1 MLRWT
6 RALARF
12 ESRRNV
18 IHAAQI
24 APLTTEA
31 AVTETERETAGAVRS
46 AHVAH
51 FFSPD
56 WAQTAQRASGA
67 LERSDRE
74 LAAPQL
80 VVTVPDAISAVAL
93 ARELRALPATVG
105 LRVVPVTNATR
116 GARLIKS
123 APPQVVVGTPAILA
137 ELLAASAL
145 KLGDVHTLLLAGA
158 DEYDAQAEPLGAL
171 MAELP
176 RGSARILTAGAPTQ
190 LVENLL
196 ERYLHKARRVAVPVS
211 APIPIAPGTP
221 PTIYVRA
228 VSSGS
233 ALAPLGELLDD
244 IDPPSAA
251 IVVTDARGEG
261 QARTALEALGYPA
274 DSDLITISRG
284 AVTLHTA
291 LVVFVGLP
299 EADSLTAAL
308 SAHPA
313 RLVALVA
320 PRQQAALRELTKG
333 VVLMPYERSRAARA
347 AREREE
353 NNRNAL
359 RAVLAAGLPAREI
372 VALEPLLTDHDGLEI
387 AGAALRLYER
397 AAEEAAT
404 AKMAGREELRAELKA
419 ARAEPKKDAA
429 PDARPP
435 RSFDRDKPR
444 GERSRSGPPADR
456 ERSFGGPPRGERSFG
471 GPPRGERSFGGPP
484 RGEKSFGSRDERPAA
499 KSGDRPFTRGARVD
513 RGPSTSS
520 RSSGPPSRGPK
531 RDDKGRPPRRE
542 K

>member
-1 MLRWT
+1 M
-6 RALARF
+6 
-12 ESRRNV
+12 
-18 IHAAQI
+18 
-24 APLTTEA
+24 
-31 AVTETERETAGAVRS
+31 TETERETAGAVRS

-80 VVTVPDAISAVAL
+80 IVTVPDSVAAIAL

-123 APPQVVVGTPAILA
+123 APPQVVVGTPALLA

-145 KLGDVHTLLLAGA
+145 KLGDVHTLVLAGA
-158 DEYDAQAEPLGAL
+158 DEYDAHAEPLGAL

-176 RGSARILTAGAPTQ
+176 RGSARILTAAGPTQ

-196 ERYLHKARRVAVPVS
+196 ERYMHKARRVVVPVVP
-211 APIPIAPGTP
+211 PIPIAPGTP
-221 PTIYVRA
+221 PTLYVRTI
-228 VSSGS
+228 SSGS
-233 ALAPLGELLDD
+233 PLASLGELFDD

-251 IVVTDARGEG
+251 IVVADARGEG

-274 DSDLITISRG
+274 DSELVKITRG
-284 AVTLHTA
+284 DVALHTA

-299 EADSLTAAL
+299 EAGSLTAAL

-313 RLVALVA
+313 RLVALIS
-320 PRQQAALRELTKG
+320 PRQQAALRELTTG

-353 NNRNAL
+353 ENRNAL
-359 RAVLAAGLPAREI
+359 RALLTKGFPAREI
-372 VALEPLLTDHDGLEI
+372 VALEPLLAEFDGLEI

-404 AKMAGREELRAELKA
+404 ARLAGREELRAELKA
-419 ARAEPKKDAA
+419 ARAEPKKPEGAGEG
-429 PDARPP
+429 RPP
-435 RSFDRDKPR
+435 QRSFDREKPR
-444 GERSRSGPPADR
+444 GERSRSR
-456 ERSFGGPPRGERSFG
+456 
-471 GPPRGERSFGGPP
+471 
-484 RGEKSFGSRDERPAA
+484 
-499 KSGDRPFTRGARVD
+499 TAR
-513 RGPSTSS
+513 RA
-520 RSSGPPSRGPK
+520 
-531 RDDKGRPPRRE
+531 
-542 K
+542 

>member
-1 MLRWT
+1 M
-6 RALARF
+6 
-12 ESRRNV
+12 
-18 IHAAQI
+18 
-24 APLTTEA
+24 
-31 AVTETERETAGAVRS
+31 TETERETAGAVRS

-56 WAQTAQRASGA
+56 WTQTAQRATGA

-80 VVTVPDAISAVAL
+80 IVTVPDSVSAIAL

-123 APPQVVVGTPAILA
+123 APPQVVVGTPAVLA

-145 KLGDVHTLLLAGA
+145 KLGDVHTLLLAAA

-176 RGSARILTAGAPTQ
+176 RGSARILTASAPTQ

-196 ERYLHKARRVAVPVS
+196 ERYLHKARRVAVPVVP
-211 APIPIAPGTP
+211 PIPIAPGTP
-221 PTIYVRA
+221 PTLYVRT
-228 VSSGS
+228 VTS
-233 ALAPLGELLDD
+233 ASTLAPLGELFDD

-251 IVVTDARGEG
+251 IVVADSRGEG
-261 QARTALEALGYPA
+261 QARSALEALGYPA
-274 DSDLITISRG
+274 DSELITVSRG
-284 AVTLHTA
+284 AVALHTA

-313 RLVALVA
+313 RLVALISS
-320 PRQQAALRELTKG
+320 RQLEALRQLTKG

-359 RAVLAAGLPAREI
+359 RAVLALGLPAREI
-372 VALEPLLTDHDGLEI
+372 VALEPLLAEHDGLAI
-387 AGAALRLYER
+387 AGAALRMYER

-404 AKMAGREELRAELKA
+404 ARLAGREELRAELKA
-419 ARAEPKKDAA
+419 ARAEPKSADAA
-429 PDARPP
+429 PDSRSP

-444 GERSRSGPPADR
+444 GERSRSGPPQDR

-471 GPPRGERSFGGPP
+471 GPPRGERTFGGPP
-484 RGEKSFGSRDERPAA
+484 RGERPPA

-513 RGPSTSS
+513 RGPSNSS

>member
-1 MLRWT
+1 M
-6 RALARF
+6 
-12 ESRRNV
+12 
-18 IHAAQI
+18 
-24 APLTTEA
+24 
-31 AVTETERETAGAVRS
+31 TETERETAGAVRS

-51 FFSPD
+51 FFAPD

-80 VVTVPDAISAVAL
+80 IVTVPDSVAALAL
-93 ARELRALPATVG
+93 ARELRALPAAVG

-116 GARLIKS
+116 GARLIKA
-123 APPQVVVGTPAILA
+123 APPHVVVGTPALLA

-145 KLGDVHTLLLAGA
+145 KLADVHTLVLAAA
-158 DEYDAQAEPLGAL
+158 DEYDAHAEPLGAL

-176 RGSARILTAGAPTQ
+176 RGTARILTAAGPTP

-196 ERYLHKARRVAVPVS
+196 ERYLHKARRIAVPV
-211 APIPIAPGTP
+211 PPPVPIAPGTP
-221 PTIYVRA
+221 PTIYVRT
-228 VSSGS
+228 VTSGA
-233 ALAPLGELLDD
+233 ALAPLGELFDD

-251 IVVTDARGEG
+251 IVVSDSRGEG

-274 DSDLITISRG
+274 DSDLVKISRG
-284 AVTLHTA
+284 AVELHTA

-313 RLVALVA
+313 RLVALVSS
-320 PRQQAALRELTKG
+320 RQQDALRELTKG
-333 VVLMPYERSRAARA
+333 AVLMPYERSRAARA

-359 RAVLAAGLPAREI
+359 RGVLATGLPAREI
-372 VALEPLLTDHDGLEI
+372 VALEPLLAEHDGLAI

-404 AKMAGREELRAELKA
+404 ARLAGREELRAELKA
-419 ARAEPKKDAA
+419 ARAEPKKPDAA
-429 PDARPP
+429 PEGRPP
-435 RSFDRDKPR
+435 RSFDREKPR
-444 GERSRSGPPADR
+444 GERDRSGPPR

-484 RGEKSFGSRDERPAA
+484 RGERSFGGPPRGDRPP
-499 KSGDRPFTRGARVD
+499 KGDDRPFTRGARVE
-513 RGPSTSS
+513 RGPSSS
-520 RSSGPPSRGPK
+520 RGSAPPPRGAK

>member
-1 MLRWT
+1 M
-6 RALARF
+6 
-12 ESRRNV
+12 
-18 IHAAQI
+18 
-24 APLTTEA
+24 
-31 AVTETERETAGAVRS
+31 TETERETAGAVRS

-51 FFSPD
+51 FFAPD

-80 VVTVPDAISAVAL
+80 IVTVPDSVAALAL

-116 GARLIKS
+116 GARLIKA
-123 APPQVVVGTPAILA
+123 APPHVVVGTPALLA

-145 KLGDVHTLLLAGA
+145 KLGDVHTLVLAGA
-158 DEYDAQAEPLGAL
+158 DEFDAHAEALGAL

-176 RGSARILTAGAPTQ
+176 RGCARILTAAGPTP

-196 ERYLHKARRVAVPVS
+196 ERYMHKARRIVVPVS
-211 APIPIAPGTP
+211 APVPIAAGTP
-221 PTIYVRA
+221 PTIYVRTVA
-228 VSSGS
+228 AGA
-233 ALAPLGELLDD
+233 ALAPLGELFDD

-251 IVVTDARGEG
+251 IVVCDSRGEG

-274 DSDLITISRG
+274 ESELVVISRG
-284 AVTLHTA
+284 AVALHTA

-313 RLVALVA
+313 RLVALITG
-320 PRQQAALRELTKG
+320 RQQDALRNLTKG

-353 NNRNAL
+353 NNRNAV

-372 VALEPLLTDHDGLEI
+372 VALEPLLAEHDGLAI

-397 AAEEAAT
+397 AAEDAAT
-404 AKMAGREELRAELKA
+404 ARLAGREELRAELKA
-419 ARAEPKKDAA
+419 ARAAEPKKDAA
-429 PDARPP
+429 PEGRPP
-435 RSFDRDKPR
+435 RSFDREKPR
-444 GERSRSGPPADR
+444 GERSRSGPPA

-484 RGEKSFGSRDERPAA
+484 RGEKSFGGPPRGERPA

-513 RGPSTSS
+513 RGPASSS
-520 RSSGPPSRGPK
+520 RGSAPPPRGPR

>member
-1 MLRWT
+1 
-6 RALARF
+6 
-12 ESRRNV
+12 
-18 IHAAQI
+18 
-24 APLTTEA
+24 
-31 AVTETERETAGAVRS
+31 VTETERETAGAVRS

-67 LERSDRE
+67 LERSDRA
-74 LAAPQL
+74 LAAPQV
-80 VVTVPDAISAVAL
+80 VVTVPDSVAALAL
-93 ARELRALPATVG
+93 ARELRALAATVG

-116 GARLIKS
+116 GARLLKS
-123 APPQVVVGTPAILA
+123 APPQVVVGTPALLA

-145 KLGDVHTLLLAGA
+145 KLGDVHTLLLAAA

-176 RGSARILTAGAPTQ
+176 RGSARILTAGAPTP

-196 ERYLHKARRVAVPVS
+196 ERYLHKARRVVVPV
-211 APIPIAPGTP
+211 PPPVPIAPGTP
-221 PTIYVRA
+221 PTIYVRT
-228 VSSGS
+228 VSSGA
-233 ALAPLGELLDD
+233 ALAPLGELFDD
-244 IDPPSAA
+244 VDPPSAA
-251 IVVTDARGEG
+251 IVVPDSRGEG

-274 DSDLITISRG
+274 DSELVSVTRG
-284 AVTLHTA
+284 DVALHTA

-299 EADSLTAAL
+299 EPASLTAAL

-313 RLVALVA
+313 RLVALISS
-320 PRQQAALRELTKG
+320 RQWDALRQLTKG
-333 VVLMPYERSRAARA
+333 AVLMPYERSRAARA

-372 VALEPLLTDHDGLEI
+372 VALEPLLADHDGLEI

-397 AAEEAAT
+397 AAEAAGT
-404 AKMAGREELRAELKA
+404 AKLAGREELRAELKA
-419 ARAEPKKDAA
+419 ARAESKGPDAA
-429 PDARPP
+429 PEGRAPRE
-435 RSFDRDKPR
+435 RSFDREKPR
-444 GERSRSGPPADR
+444 GERDRSGPPRGERDR
-456 ERSFGGPPRGERSFG
+456 SGPPRGERSFGGPPRGERSFG

-484 RGEKSFGSRDERPAA
+484 RSDRPA

-513 RGPSTSS
+513 RGPASARGSA
-520 RSSGPPSRGPK
+520 PPSRGPK

>member
-1 MLRWT
+1 M
-6 RALARF
+6 
-12 ESRRNV
+12 
-18 IHAAQI
+18 
-24 APLTTEA
+24 
-31 AVTETERETAGAVRS
+31 TETERETAGAVRS

-80 VVTVPDAISAVAL
+80 IVTVPDSVAAMAL
-93 ARELRALPATVG
+93 AREIRALPATVG
-105 LRVVPVTNATR
+105 LRVVPITNATR

-123 APPQVVVGTPAILA
+123 APPQVIVATPAVLA
-137 ELLAASAL
+137 EMLAASAL
-145 KLGDVHTLLLAGA
+145 KLGDVQTLLLAAA
-158 DEYDAQAEPLGAL
+158 DEYDAQSEPLGTL

-176 RGSARILTAGAPTQ
+176 RGSARILTASAPTPI
-190 LVENLL
+190 VENLL
-196 ERYLHKARRVAVPVS
+196 ERYLHKARRVVVPVP

-221 PTIYVRA
+221 PTIYVRT

-233 ALAPLGELLDD
+233 ALAPLGELFDD

-251 IVVTDARGEG
+251 IVVSDSRGEG

-274 DSDLITISRG
+274 DSELVKVTRG
-284 AVTLHTA
+284 DVSLHTA

-299 EADSLTAAL
+299 EAGSITAAL
-308 SAHPA
+308 GAHPA
-313 RLVALVA
+313 RLVALVS
-320 PRQQAALRELTKG
+320 PRQQGALRELTKG

-353 NNRNAL
+353 NNRNAI
-359 RAVLAAGLPAREI
+359 RAVLAGGMPAREI
-372 VALEPLLTDHDGLEI
+372 VALEPLLAEHDGLEI

-404 AKMAGREELRAELKA
+404 ARLAGREELRAELKA
-419 ARAEPKKDAA
+419 ARAEPKKPDPA
-429 PDARPP
+429 PESRPP
-435 RSFDRDKPR
+435 RTFDRDKPR
-444 GERSRSGPPADR
+444 GERDRSGPPR

-471 GPPRGERSFGGPP
+471 GPPRG
-484 RGEKSFGSRDERPAA
+484 DRPV
-499 KSGDRPFTRGARVD
+499 KSGDRPFTRGPRSD
-513 RGPSTSS
+513 S
-520 RSSGPPSRGPK
+520 RSAPPSRGSAPFSRGPK

>member
-1 MLRWT
+1 
-6 RALARF
+6 
-12 ESRRNV
+12 
-18 IHAAQI
+18 
-24 APLTTEA
+24 
-31 AVTETERETAGAVRS
+31 VTETERETAGAVRS

-51 FFSPD
+51 FFPHD

-67 LERSDRE
+67 LERANRE
-74 LAAPQL
+74 LASPQL
-80 VVTVPDAISAVAL
+80 IVTVPDSVAAISL
-93 ARELRALPATVG
+93 AREIRALPATVG

-116 GARLIKS
+116 GARLIKD
-123 APPQVVVGTPAILA
+123 APPQVVVGTPALLA

-145 KLGDVHTLLLAGA
+145 KLGDVSTLLLAAA

-176 RGSARILTAGAPTQ
+176 RGSARILTAGSPTQ

-196 ERYLHKARRVAVPVS
+196 ERYLHKARRVTVPVVP
-211 APIPIAPGTP
+211 PIPIAPGTP
-221 PTIYVRA
+221 PTIYVRTVA
-228 VSSGS
+228 SSGS
-233 ALAPLGELLDD
+233 LAPLGELLDD
-244 IDPPSAA
+244 VDPPSAA

-274 DSDLITISRG
+274 DSDLIKISRG
-284 AVTLHTA
+284 AVALHTA

-313 RLVALVA
+313 RLIALITA
-320 PRQQAALRELTKG
+320 RQADALRELTKG

-353 NNRNAL
+353 NNRNSI

-372 VALEPLLTDHDGLEI
+372 VALEPLLAEHDGLAI
-387 AGAALRLYER
+387 AGAALRMYER
-397 AAEEAAT
+397 AAEDAAT
-404 AKMAGREELRAELKA
+404 ARLAGREELRAELKA
-419 ARAEPKKDAA
+419 ARAEPKKADAA
-429 PDARPP
+429 PDSRPP

-444 GERSRSGPPADR
+444 GERSRSGPPQDR
-456 ERSFGGPPRGERSFG
+456 ERSFGGPPRGEPRGERSFG
-471 GPPRGERSFGGPP
+471 GPPRGEPRGEGRGEGRGERSFGGPP
-484 RGEKSFGSRDERPAA
+484 RGDRPPSKSS
-499 KSGDRPFTRGARVD
+499 DRPFTRGARVD

-531 RDDKGRPPRRE
+531 RDDGEKKGRPPRRE

>member
-1 MLRWT
+1 M
-6 RALARF
+6 
-12 ESRRNV
+12 
-18 IHAAQI
+18 
-24 APLTTEA
+24 
-31 AVTETERETAGAVRS
+31 TETERETAGAVRS

-51 FFSPD
+51 FFPPD

-67 LERSDRE
+67 LERADRE

-80 VVTVPDAISAVAL
+80 IVTVPDSVAAMAL

-116 GARLIKS
+116 GARLIKA
-123 APPQVVVGTPAILA
+123 APPQVVVGTPAVLA

-145 KLGDVHTLLLAGA
+145 KLGDVHTLLLAAA
-158 DEYDAQAEPLGAL
+158 DEYEAQAEPLGAL

-176 RGSARILTAGAPTQ
+176 RGSSRILTASAPTQ

-196 ERYLHKARRVAVPVS
+196 ERYLHKARRVVVPVVP
-211 APIPIAPGTP
+211 PIPIAPGTP
-221 PTIYVRA
+221 PTIYVRTVA
-228 VSSGS
+228 PGA

-244 IDPPSAA
+244 VDPPSAA
-251 IVVTDARGEG
+251 LVVVDSRGEG

-274 DSDLITISRG
+274 DSDLIKVTRG
-284 AVTLHTA
+284 DVALHTA

-299 EADSLTAAL
+299 EPESLTAAL

-313 RLVALVA
+313 RLVALISS
-320 PRQQAALRELTKG
+320 RQMDALRQLTKG

-372 VALEPLLTDHDGLEI
+372 VALEPLLAEHDGLEI

-404 AKMAGREELRAELKA
+404 AKLAGREELRAELKA
-419 ARAEPKKDAA
+419 ARAEPKKADAA
-429 PDARPP
+429 PEGRAP
-435 RSFDRDKPR
+435 RSFDREKPR
-444 GERSRSGPPADR
+444 GERDRSGPPR
-456 ERSFGGPPRGERSFG
+456 GERSFGGPPRGEPRGERSFG

-484 RGEKSFGSRDERPAA
+484 RGERPT
-499 KSGDRPFTRGARVD
+499 KTGDRPFTRGARVD
-513 RGPSTSS
+513 RGPASSS
-520 RSSGPPSRGPK
+520 RGPSSSSRGSAPPSRGPK

>member
-1 MLRWT
+1 
-6 RALARF
+6 
-12 ESRRNV
+12 
-18 IHAAQI
+18 
-24 APLTTEA
+24 
-31 AVTETERETAGAVRS
+31 VTETERETAGAVRS

-80 VVTVPDAISAVAL
+80 IVTVPDSVAAMAL

-116 GARLIKS
+116 GARLIKD
-123 APPQVVVGTPAILA
+123 APPQVVVGTPALLA

-145 KLGDVHTLLLAGA
+145 KLGDVHTLVLAAA
-158 DEYDAQAEPLGAL
+158 DEYDAHAEPLGAL

-176 RGSARILTAGAPTQ
+176 RGSARILTAAGPTQ

-196 ERYLHKARRVAVPVS
+196 ERYMHKARRVVVPVVP
-211 APIPIAPGTP
+211 PIPIAPGTP
-221 PTIYVRA
+221 PTIYVRTI
-228 VSSGS
+228 SSGS
-233 ALAPLGELLDD
+233 PLASLGELFDD
-244 IDPPSAA
+244 VDPPSAA
-251 IVVTDARGEG
+251 IVVTDARSEG

-274 DSDLITISRG
+274 DSELVKITRG
-284 AVTLHTA
+284 DVALYTA

-299 EADSLTAAL
+299 EAGSLTAAL

-313 RLVALVA
+313 RLVALIS
-320 PRQQAALRELTKG
+320 PRQQAALRELTTG

-353 NNRNAL
+353 ENRNAL
-359 RAVLAAGLPAREI
+359 RALLTKGFPAREI
-372 VALEPLLTDHDGLEI
+372 VALEPLLAEFDGLEI

-397 AAEEAAT
+397 AAEEAAS
-404 AKMAGREELRAELKA
+404 ARLAGREELRAELKA
-419 ARAEPKKDAA
+419 ARAEPKKPEGAG
-429 PDARPP
+429 DARPP
-435 RSFDRDKPR
+435 QRSFDREKPR
-444 GERSRSGPPADR
+444 GERSRSGPPAER
-456 ERSFGGPPRGERSFG
+456 ERSFGGPPREARGERSFG

-484 RGEKSFGSRDERPAA
+484 RGERPAA

-520 RSSGPPSRGPK
+520 RGSGPPSRGPK
-531 RDDKGRPPRRE
+531 RDDRGDKGRPPRRE

>member
-6 RALARF
+6 CALARF

-80 VVTVPDAISAVAL
+80 VVTVPDAIAAVAL

-145 KLGDVHTLLLAGA
+145 KLGDVHTLLLAAA
-158 DEYDAQAEPLGAL
+158 DEYDALAEPLGAL

-196 ERYLHKARRVAVPVS
+196 ERYLHKARRVAVPVPP
-211 APIPIAPGTP
+211 PIPIAPGTP
-221 PTIYVRA
+221 PTIYVRT

-419 ARAEPKKDAA
+419 ARAEPKKEAA

-484 RGEKSFGSRDERPAA
+484 RGEKSFGSRDERSPA

>member
-1 MLRWT
+1 M
-6 RALARF
+6 
-12 ESRRNV
+12 
-18 IHAAQI
+18 
-24 APLTTEA
+24 
-31 AVTETERETAGAVRS
+31 TETERETAGAVRS

-56 WAQTAQRASGA
+56 WTQTAHRASGA
-67 LERSDRE
+67 LERSDRA

-80 VVTVPDAISAVAL
+80 VIVAPDSVATLAL

-116 GARLIKS
+116 AARLIKG
-123 APPQVVVGTPAILA
+123 APPQVVVGTAALLA

-145 KLGDVHTLLLAGA
+145 KLGDVHTLVLAAA
-158 DEYDAQAEPLGAL
+158 DEYDAGTEALGAL

-176 RGSARILTAGAPTQ
+176 RGSARILTAAAPTP

-196 ERYLHKARRVAVPVS
+196 ERYLHKARRVLVPV
-211 APIPIAPGTP
+211 PPPVPLAPGTP
-221 PTIYVRA
+221 PTIYVRTVA
-228 VSSGS
+228 HGTP
-233 ALAPLGELLDD
+233 LAPLGELFDD

-251 IVVTDARGEG
+251 IVVTDTRGEG

-274 DSDLITISRG
+274 DSDLVTITRG
-284 AVTLHTA
+284 DVALHTA

-299 EADSLTAAL
+299 EPASLTAAL

-313 RLVALVA
+313 RLVALISS
-320 PRQQAALRELTKG
+320 RQEAALRQLTAG
-333 VVLMPYERSRAARA
+333 AVLVPYERSRAARA

-372 VALEPLLTDHDGLEI
+372 VALEPLLVEHDGLAI

-397 AAEEAAT
+397 AAEEATT
-404 AKMAGREELRAELKA
+404 AKQVGREELRAELKA
-419 ARAEPKKDAA
+419 ARAEPKKPDAA
-429 PDARPP
+429 PEGRPP
-435 RSFDRDKPR
+435 RTFDRDKPR
-444 GERSRSGPPADR
+444 GERDRSGPPR

-484 RGEKSFGSRDERPAA
+484 RGPRPAA
-499 KSGDRPFTRGARVD
+499 KGGDRPFTRGARVD
-513 RGPSTSS
+513 RGPESSS
-520 RSSGPPSRGPK
+520 RGSAPPSRGPK

>member
-1 MLRWT
+1 M
-6 RALARF
+6 
-12 ESRRNV
+12 
-18 IHAAQI
+18 
-24 APLTTEA
+24 
-31 AVTETERETAGAVRS
+31 TETERETAGAVRS

-80 VVTVPDAISAVAL
+80 VVTVPDSIAAMAL
-93 ARELRALPATVG
+93 ARELRSLPATVG

-123 APPQVVVGTPAILA
+123 APPQVVVGTPAVLA

-145 KLGDVHTLLLAGA
+145 KLGDVHTLLLAAA

-176 RGSARILTAGAPTQ
+176 RGSARILTAGTPTQ

-196 ERYLHKARRVAVPVS
+196 ERYLHKARRVVVPVQP
-211 APIPIAPGTP
+211 PIPIAPGTP
-221 PTIYVRA
+221 PTLYVRT
-228 VSSGS
+228 VSS
-233 ALAPLGELLDD
+233 ANVLAPLGELFDD
-244 IDPPSAA
+244 VDPPSVA
-251 IVVTDARGEG
+251 IVVGDSRGEG

-274 DSDLITISRG
+274 DSELVKVTRG
-284 AVTLHTA
+284 DVGLHTA
-291 LVVFVGLP
+291 LVVFAGLP
-299 EADSLTAAL
+299 EAAQLTAAL

-313 RLVALVA
+313 RLVALISA
-320 PRQQAALRELTKG
+320 RQQNALREMAKG

-372 VALEPLLTDHDGLEI
+372 VALEPLLAEHDGLEI

-404 AKMAGREELRAELKA
+404 AKLAGREELRAELKA
-419 ARAEPKKDAA
+419 ARAEAKPADSAPAA
-429 PDARPP
+429 RAP
-435 RSFDRDKPR
+435 RTFDRDKPR
-444 GERSRSGPPADR
+444 GERSRSGPPA
-456 ERSFGGPPRGERSFG
+456 ERERSFG

-484 RGEKSFGSRDERPAA
+484 RGEKSFGGPPRGERSFGGPPRGERPPA
-499 KSGDRPFTRGARVD
+499 KGGDRPFTRGARVD

-531 RDDKGRPPRRE
+531 RDDKGRPPRRD

>member
-1 MLRWT
+1 
-6 RALARF
+6 
-12 ESRRNV
+12 
-18 IHAAQI
+18 
-24 APLTTEA
+24 
-31 AVTETERETAGAVRS
+31 VTETERETAGAVRS

-80 VVTVPDAISAVAL
+80 IVTVPDAMSALAL

-105 LRVVPVTNATR
+105 LRVVPITNATR

-123 APPQVVVGTPAILA
+123 APPQVVVGTPSVLA

-145 KLGDVHTLLLAGA
+145 KLGDVHTLLLAAA
-158 DEYDAQAEPLGAL
+158 DEYDAQGEPLGAL

-176 RGSARILTAGAPTQ
+176 RGSARILTAGTPTQ

-196 ERYLHKARRVAVPVS
+196 ERYLHKARRVAVPVPP
-211 APIPIAPGTP
+211 AIPIAPGTP
-221 PTIYVRA
+221 PTIYVRMVA
-228 VSSGS
+228 SGS

-251 IVVTDARGEG
+251 IVVTDSRGEG

-274 DSDLITISRG
+274 DSELIKISRG
-284 AVTLHTA
+284 AVTPHTA
-291 LVVFVGLP
+291 LVVFIGLP

-313 RLVALVA
+313 RLVALISA
-320 PRQQAALRELTKG
+320 RQHAALREMTKG

-372 VALEPLLTDHDGLEI
+372 VALEPLLADHDGLEI

-419 ARAEPKKDAA
+419 ARAEPKKDEAPAA
-429 PDARPP
+429 RAP
-435 RSFDRDKPR
+435 RSFDREKPR
-444 GERSRSGPPADR
+444 GERSRSGPPAER
-456 ERSFGGPPRGERSFG
+456 ERSFGGPPRGE
-471 GPPRGERSFGGPP
+471 PRGERSFGGPP
-484 RGEKSFGSRDERPAA
+484 RGEKSFGGPPRGEPRGDRSFGSRDERPPA
-499 KSGDRPFTRGARVD
+499 KGSDRPFTRGARVD

>member
-1 MLRWT
+1 M
-6 RALARF
+6 
-12 ESRRNV
+12 
-18 IHAAQI
+18 
-24 APLTTEA
+24 
-31 AVTETERETAGAVRS
+31 TETERETAGAVRS

-67 LERSDRE
+67 LERSDRD

-80 VVTVPDAISAVAL
+80 IVTVPDAIAAMAL

-116 GARLIKS
+116 GARLIKT
-123 APPQVVVGTPAILA
+123 APPHVVVGSPAVLA

-145 KLGDVHTLLLAGA
+145 KLGDVHTLVLAAA
-158 DEYDAQAEPLGAL
+158 DEYDAHAEPLGAL

-176 RGSARILTAGAPTQ
+176 RGSARILTAAEPTQ

-196 ERYLHKARRVAVPVS
+196 ERYLHKARRVVVPVPP
-211 APIPIAPGTP
+211 PIPIAPGTP
-221 PTIYVRA
+221 PTIYVRT
-228 VSSGS
+228 VSAGS
-233 ALAPLGELLDD
+233 ALAPGGAMLFDGHRPAVRGDRRGR
-244 IDPPSAA
+244 
-251 IVVTDARGEG
+251 DARGEG

-274 DSDLITISRG
+274 DSELVKITRG
-284 AVTLHTA
+284 DVALHTA

-299 EADSLTAAL
+299 EATSLTARAERQRIRRA
-308 SAHPA
+308 SWRSSHRASRTRCGEA
-313 RLVALVA
+313 RRRASM
-320 PRQQAALRELTKG
+320 
-333 VVLMPYERSRAARA
+333 LMPYERFPQRHAPL
-347 AREREE
+347 REREE

-359 RAVLAAGLPAREI
+359 RAVLATGLPAREI
-372 VALEPLLTDHDGLEI
+372 VALEPLLAEHDGLAI

-404 AKMAGREELRAELKA
+404 AKLAGREELRAELKA
-419 ARAEPKKDAA
+419 ARAEPKKPDAA
-429 PDARPP
+429 PENRAP

-471 GPPRGERSFGGPP
+471 GPPRGEKSFGGPPRGERSFGGPP
-484 RGEKSFGSRDERPAA
+484 RGERPPS

-513 RGPSTSS
+513 RGPATST

>member
-1 MLRWT
+1 MT
-6 RALARF
+6 D
-12 ESRRNV
+12 
-18 IHAAQI
+18 
-24 APLTTEA
+24 
-31 AVTETERETAGAVRS
+31 TERETAGAVRS

-67 LERSDRE
+67 LERSNRE
-74 LAAPQL
+74 LASPQL
-80 VVTVPDAISAVAL
+80 IVTVPDSVAAVAL

-116 GARLIKS
+116 GARLIKA
-123 APPQVVVGTPAILA
+123 APPQVVVGTPALLA

-145 KLGDVHTLLLAGA
+145 KLGDVHTLVLAAA

-176 RGSARILTAGAPTQ
+176 RGSARILTAAAPTP

-196 ERYLHKARRVAVPVS
+196 ERYLHKARRVVVPVPP
-211 APIPIAPGTP
+211 AIPIAPGTP
-221 PTIYVRA
+221 PTLYVRTVA
-228 VSSGS
+228 SGS
-233 ALAPLGELLDD
+233 ALAPLGELFDD

-251 IVVTDARGEG
+251 IVVADSRGEG

-274 DSDLITISRG
+274 DSDLVTISRG
-284 AVTLHTA
+284 AVALHTA

-313 RLVALVA
+313 RLVALISS
-320 PRQQAALRELTKG
+320 RQHDALRELTKG

-372 VALEPLLTDHDGLEI
+372 VALEPLLTEHDGLEI

-404 AKMAGREELRAELKA
+404 ARLAGREELRAELKA
-419 ARAEPKKDAA
+419 ARAEPKKPEGAA
-429 PDARPP
+429 EGGRPP
-435 RSFDRDKPR
+435 QRSFDREKPR
-444 GERSRSGPPADR
+444 GERSRSGPPR
-456 ERSFGGPPRGERSFG
+456 ERSFDGPPRGEKSFG

-484 RGEKSFGSRDERPAA
+484 RGEKSFGGPPRPRSDRPAP
-499 KSGDRPFTRGARVD
+499 SGDRPFTRGARVD
-513 RGPSTSS
+513 RGPSSSS

-531 RDDKGRPPRRE
+531 RDDRGDKGRPPRRE

>member
-1 MLRWT
+1 MT
-6 RALARF
+6 D
-12 ESRRNV
+12 
-18 IHAAQI
+18 
-24 APLTTEA
+24 
-31 AVTETERETAGAVRS
+31 TERETAGAVRS

-67 LERSDRE
+67 LERSNRE

-80 VVTVPDAISAVAL
+80 IVTVPDSVAAIAL

-116 GARLIKS
+116 GARLIKA
-123 APPQVVVGTPAILA
+123 APPQVVVGTPALLA

-145 KLGDVHTLLLAGA
+145 KLGDVHTLVLAAA

-176 RGSARILTAGAPTQ
+176 RGSARILTAAAPTA

-196 ERYLHKARRVAVPVS
+196 ERYLHKARRVVVPVPP
-211 APIPIAPGTP
+211 AIPIAPGTP
-221 PTIYVRA
+221 PTLYVRTVA
-228 VSSGS
+228 SGS
-233 ALAPLGELLDD
+233 ALAPLGELFDD

-251 IVVTDARGEG
+251 IVVTDSRGEG

-274 DSDLITISRG
+274 DSDLVTISRG
-284 AVTLHTA
+284 AVALHTA

-313 RLVALVA
+313 RLVALISS
-320 PRQQAALRELTKG
+320 RQHDALRELTKG

-359 RAVLAAGLPAREI
+359 RAMLATGLPAREI
-372 VALEPLLTDHDGLEI
+372 VALEPLLAEHDGLEI

-404 AKMAGREELRAELKA
+404 ARLAGREELRAELKA
-419 ARAEPKKDAA
+419 ARAEPKKPEGAA
-429 PDARPP
+429 DGGRPP
-435 RSFDRDKPR
+435 QRSFDREKPR
-444 GERSRSGPPADR
+444 GERSRSGPPR
-456 ERSFGGPPRGERSFG
+456 ERSFDGPPRGEKSFGGPPRGEKSFG

-484 RGEKSFGSRDERPAA
+484 RGEKSFGGPPRPRSDRPAP
-499 KSGDRPFTRGARVD
+499 SGDRPFTRGARVD